1 MQNGFRKASMSSA
14 FPRAAEARMQIEH
27 YRLSLFHS
35 NCWEIRVMSSVVR
48 TTAWS
53 EGHAD

>member
-14 FPRAAEARMQIEH
+14 FPRAAEACMQIEH
-27 YRLSLFHS
+27 YRLSLFRS
-35 NCWEIRVMSSVVR
+35 NCQETRVLSSVVR
-48 TTAWS
+48 TRAWS